1 MLSVGHYTILLLMHL
16 LCLCALC
23 LKYLLCLCTLC
34 PGSQLQLLQAMA
46 DVQSPAHTKVPLV
59 VLLINGRAAT
69 FGRGNTVLDKV
80 FAPCSYHP
88 CSYHPCSIFA
98 PCPYHPCSFHLSLSL
113 TPPRRWMLCSW
124 GGGLARRGAPPS
136 STYSLVLSIHRLGSL
151 RVGRGRWVGLVGRP
165 RRICTH
171 SRVTIWAKHTPLTT
185 VHPRHCFGLAKV
197 CRLV

>member
-16 LCLCALC
+16 LCLCTLC

-80 FAPCSYHP
+80 FA
-88 CSYHPCSIFA
+88 
-98 PCPYHPCSFHLSLSL
+98 SLLVPSL
-113 TPPRRWMLCSW
+113 LHLCSLPIPSLLLPSLPVSHTSSQVDALFVGW
-124 GGGLARRGAPPS
+124 RPGEEGGPAFFNLLTGAVNPSARLTQSWPRSVGGIGGPAAPYLYPFQGNHMGEAYAANDGPS
-136 STYSLVLSIHRLGSL
+136 
-151 RVGRGRWVGLVGRP
+151 
-165 RRICTH
+165 
-171 SRVTIWAKHTPLTT
+171 TPLF
-185 VHPRHCFGLAKV
+185 RFGEGV
-197 CRLV
+197 